1 MRVTSKAALA
11 PNLLPT
17 SNRRVLL
24 LRGVGAPAEH
34 REIGYGMQAATDIGD
49 PGEPRPGQRNRS
61 QLQRLDNLATV
72 RQIDQPVLLARPY
85 TQPRRGATP
94 LRGGREAPGK
104 VRLKIPKTGFLSHS
118 GQGNAAIFF
127 SNSSG
132 LTGLTM

>member
-1 MRVTSKAALA
+1 M
-11 PNLLPT
+11 
-17 SNRRVLL
+17 

-85 TQPRRGATP
+85 TSHDEALRPCAAVVRRPA
-94 LRGGREAPGK
+94 RYA
-104 VRLKIPKTGFLSHS
+104 
-118 GQGNAAIFF
+118 
-127 SNSSG
+127 
-132 LTGLTM
+132 